1 MTVRDLFGKYDDLSI
16 DVCDDYDERCYIAF
30 ESGYRLTKAGA
41 EHFGRDVLDIEVI
54 PPRKSGLYG
63 KYLSPW
69 TLHCETAKQAQACKE
84 LFFSLAGFC
93 SEKDFDLWFQ
103 EI

>member
-1 MTVRDLFGKYDDLSI
+1 MMTVRDLFGKYDDLSI

-54 PPRKSGLYG
+54 PHYDHRGE
-63 KYLSPW
+63 YLRPW